1 MVAEGPVGRADG
13 PDRLTLLVL
22 GGGPAQRQAIE
33 ATSRLGMRPL
43 VCDGL
48 PGVGHAA
55 VSSEDTEG
63 IRRVARESEAAGLI
77 APGTDWPVR
86 IAAYVAEDLG
96 LPHPLDVPTAL
107 RCTNK
112 IAQRE
117 TLDSAGVPQPAWSAE
132 GPPSYPCVV
141 KASDRQG
148 QRAMTI
154 VDSPDRIEE
163 AAAAARAAARGGR
176 ALFEAFVPG
185 PEVTVNAFSTG
196 GRFHP
201 VTVTAR
207 DHFAAAPGVAQRHVY
222 PSGLDDAAAIATA
235 RDAVAALGVTEGP
248 SYVQLILSPAGPVIM
263 EVAAR
268 LGGGHDSEIC
278 RLAVGVD
285 LADAAVRAAVGRP
298 VEEAALEPHPVG
310 ACVIEFLEAPVG
322 TLVST
327 DGPPE
332 ATFYHAPGHRYPPL
346 RTAIDR
352 AGYVIALGSSR
363 EEALDRARTAVE
375 AVRFTVE

>member
-1 MVAEGPVGRADG
+1 MVAESSVGRADG
-13 PDRLTLLVL
+13 PGRLTLIVL
-22 GGGPAQRQAIE
+22 GGGPAQRHAIE
-33 ATSRLGMRPL
+33 AAVRLGIRPL
-43 VCDGL
+43 VCDGS
-48 PGVGHAA
+48 PGVGDAV

-63 IRRVARESEAAGLI
+63 VRRVARESGATGLI

-96 LPHPLDVPTAL
+96 LPHPLDVATAV

-117 TLDSAGVPQPAWSAE
+117 VLEAAGVPQPAWSTERAP
-132 GPPSYPCVV
+132 GYPCVV

-154 VDSPDRIEE
+154 VSSPDELE
-163 AAAAARAAARGGR
+163 HAAATARAGARGGR

-185 PEVTVNAFSTG
+185 PEVTVNAFSAG

-201 VTVTAR
+201 AAVTAR
-207 DHFAAAPGVAQRHVY
+207 DHFDGAPGVARRHVY
-222 PSGLDDAAAIATA
+222 PSGLDDDAAISTA
-235 RDAVAALGVTEGP
+235 EAAVAALGIMEGP
-248 SYVQLILSPAGPVIM
+248 SYIQLIQSDAGPVIM

-278 RLAVGVD
+278 RRAAGVD
-285 LADAAVRAAVGRP
+285 LAGTAVSAAVGWT
-298 VEEAALEPHPVG
+298 VDEAGLEPHPSC

-322 TLVST
+322 VLVSAT
-327 DGPPE
+327 GPPE
-332 ATFYHAPGHRYPPL
+332 VTFYHAPGHRYPPL

-352 AGYVIALGSSR
+352 AGYVIALGSTR
-363 EEALDRARTAVE
+363 EEALNRARTAVE
-375 AVRFTVE
+375 AVRFEVE

>member
-1 MVAEGPVGRADG
+1 MVAEGTVGRADG
-13 PDRLTLLVL
+13 PDRLTLIVL
-22 GGGPAQRQAIE
+22 GGGPAQRHAIE
-33 ATSRLGMRPL
+33 AAERIGIRPL
-43 VCDGL
+43 VCDGS
-48 PGVGHAA
+48 PGVGEAA

-63 IRRVARESEAAGLI
+63 VRRVARESGAAGLI

-96 LPHPLDVPTAL
+96 LPHPLDVETAV

-117 TLDSAGVPQPAWSAE
+117 VLDAAGVPQPAWSAE
-132 GPPSYPCVV
+132 SPPGYPCVV

-154 VDSPDRIEE
+154 VSSPDDLGQ
-163 AAAAARAAARGGR
+163 AAARARSGARGGR

-185 PEVTVNAFSTG
+185 PEVTVNAFSVG

-201 VTVTAR
+201 VAITAR
-207 DHFAAAPGVAQRHVY
+207 DHFNGAPGVARRHVY
-222 PSGLDDAAAIATA
+222 PSGLDDEVATGVA
-235 RDAVAALGVTEGP
+235 RTAVAALGIKEGP
-248 SYVQLILSPAGPVIM
+248 SYVQLILSDAGPVII

-278 RLAVGVD
+278 RLAAGVD
-285 LADAAVRAAVGRP
+285 LAEAAVRAAVGWT
-298 VEEAALEPHPVG
+298 VDEAALEPHPKG

-322 TLVST
+322 QLVSAS
-327 DGPPE
+327 GPPE

-352 AGYVIALGSSR
+352 AGYVIALGSTR

-375 AVRFTVE
+375 AVRFEVE

>member
-1 MVAEGPVGRADG
+1 MVAEGSVGRADG
-13 PDRLTLLVL
+13 PDRLTLIVL
-22 GGGPAQRQAIE
+22 GGGPAQRHAIE
-33 ATSRLGMRPL
+33 AAVRLGIRPL
-43 VCDGL
+43 VCDSS
-48 PGVGHAA
+48 PGVGDAV

-63 IRRVARESEAAGLI
+63 VRRVARESGAAGLI

-96 LPHPLDVPTAL
+96 LRHPLDVATAV

-117 TLDSAGVPQPAWSAE
+117 VLEAAGVAQPAWSTE
-132 GPPSYPCVV
+132 SPPAYPCVV

-154 VDSPDRIEE
+154 VRSPDDLER
-163 AAAAARAAARGGR
+163 AAAFARAGARGGR

-185 PEVTVNAFSTG
+185 PEVTVNAFSAG

-201 VTVTAR
+201 VAVTAR
-207 DHFAAAPGVAQRHVY
+207 DHFDAPGVARRHVY
-222 PSGLDDAAAIATA
+222 PSGLDDAAAISTA
-235 RDAVAALGVTEGP
+235 EAAVAALGIMEGP
-248 SYVQLILSPAGPVIM
+248 SYIQLIQSDAGPVIM

-278 RLAVGVD
+278 RLAAGVD
-285 LADAAVRAAVGRP
+285 LAGAAVSAAVGWT
-298 VEEAALEPHPVG
+298 VDEALLEPHPQG
-310 ACVIEFLEAPVG
+310 ACVIEFLEAPAGV
-322 TLVST
+322 LVSAT
-327 DGPPE
+327 GPPE
-332 ATFYHAPGHRYPPL
+332 VTFYHAPGHRYPPL

-352 AGYVIALGSSR
+352 AGYVIALGSTR
-363 EEALDRARTAVE
+363 QEALDRARTAVE
-375 AVRFTVE
+375 AVRFEVE

>member
-1 MVAEGPVGRADG
+1 MVAEGTVGRADG
-13 PDRLTLLVL
+13 PRRLTLIVL
-22 GGGPAQRQAIE
+22 GGGPAQRHAIE
-33 ATSRLGMRPL
+33 AAERLGIRPL
-43 VCDGL
+43 VCDGS
-48 PGVGHAA
+48 PGVGEAA

-63 IRRVARESEAAGLI
+63 VRRVARESGAAGLI

-96 LPHPLDVPTAL
+96 LPHPLDVETAV

-112 IAQRE
+112 TAQRE
-117 TLDSAGVPQPAWSAE
+117 VLDAADVPQPAWSAE
-132 GPPSYPCVV
+132 NPPGYPCVV

-154 VDSPDRIEE
+154 VSSPDDLEQ
-163 AAAAARAAARGGR
+163 AVARARSAARGGR
-176 ALFEAFVPG
+176 TLLEAFVPG
-185 PEVTVNAFSTG
+185 PEVTVNAFSVG

-201 VTVTAR
+201 VAVTAR
-207 DHFAAAPGVAQRHVY
+207 DHFNGAPGVARRHVY
-222 PSGLDDAAAIATA
+222 PSGLADEAAIGVA
-235 RDAVAALGVTEGP
+235 RAAVAALGIREGP
-248 SYVQLILSPAGPVIM
+248 SYVQLILSDSGPVIM

-278 RLAVGVD
+278 RLAAGVD
-285 LADAAVRAAVGRP
+285 LAEAAVRAAVGWT
-298 VEEAALEPHPVG
+298 VDEGALEPHPNG

-322 TLVST
+322 ELVSVA
-327 DGPPE
+327 GPPE

-352 AGYVIALGSSR
+352 AGYVIALGSTR

-375 AVRFTVE
+375 AVRFEVE